1 MKLILFALF
10 VAFTASVRAADASIP
25 APHGTNIETHIY
37 SKTAVFEQLTRQVIY
52 RGDVIVDDPRVHITC
67 EILTAKLPTTGKRVD
82 SIVAETNVIILAL
95 DKKGETNRATADKA
109 VYSFNVMAGMTN
121 EVLELTGSP
130 MIESPQ
136 IIWTGTK
143 LVWDRVKDSIS
154 GDDSHMKVRQLEV
167 PPASSTNSSSTVP
180 TNAVPAAPPATP

>member
-1 MKLILFALF
+1 MKPILIALF
-10 VAFTASVRAADASIP
+10 VAFTASVRAADTMP
-25 APHGTNIETHIY
+25 AAHGTNIETHIY

-67 EILTAKLPTTGKRVD
+67 DILTAKLPATGKRVD

-109 VYSFNVMAGMTN
+109 VYSFNVKAGVTN
-121 EVLELTGSP
+121 EVLELTGAP

-167 PPASSTNSSSTVP
+167 PPTSSTNSSSTIQ
-180 TNAVPAAPPATP
+180 TNAVPASQPSTP